1 VLQLVMTVFD
11 RFFNPVEESKKRSF
25 FLFGPRQTGKTF
37 LLNRLF
43 PKAPYYNL
51 LLSNVFF
58 QLSQR
63 PMRIR
68 EEILAHLARG
78 TLNQPIIIDEVQ
90 KLPLL
95 LDEVQYLIDSAAVH
109 FILTGSSARKLKRG
123 GANLLAGRARTH
135 FLFPLVTKEISDFDL
150 NRALNYGTLP
160 SIYLSEEPWEDLT
173 AYCGTYLQEEIQSE
187 GAVRRIENFSRFLE
201 TAALSNGELLNFENV
216 AGDCAVPPR
225 TVREYFYILEDTL
238 VGTMLRPFR
247 RTRKRK
253 SVSSAKFYFFD
264 VGVGNVLAK
273 KRNVVPKSESYGK
286 VLEHFVFTELRAYLS
301 YANDERELSFF
312 RTTSGQEVDFIIG
325 NEVAVEVKASDNVT
339 FRDLRSLQLLQDE
352 IPLRHKIV
360 VSTERAPRRVGDIE
374 ILPVLTFLKRLW
386 AGEYTVD

>member
-1 VLQLVMTVFD
+1 MIVFD
-11 RFFNPVEESKKRSF
+11 RFIDPIEESKKRSF

-43 PKAPYYNL
+43 PKVPYYNL
-51 LLSNVFF
+51 LLSDVFF

-68 EEILAHLARG
+68 EEIMAHRARG
-78 TLNQPIIIDEVQ
+78 TLSQPIIIDEVQ

-95 LDEVQYLIDSAAVH
+95 LDEVQYLIDSFALH
-109 FILTGSSARKLKRG
+109 FILTGSCARRLKRG

-135 FLFPLVTKEISDFDL
+135 LLFPLVTSEIPDFDL
-150 NRALNYGTLP
+150 NRALNIGTLP
-160 SIYLSEEPWEDLT
+160 SIYLSDEPWEDLS

-187 GAVRRIENFSRFLE
+187 GVVRRIENFSRFLE

-216 AGDCAVPPR
+216 ARDCAVPPR

-238 VGTMLRPFR
+238 VGTVVRPFR
-247 RTRKRK
+247 RVQKRK
-253 SVSSAKFYFFD
+253 TVSSAKFYFFD

-273 KRNVVPKSESYGK
+273 RREVLPKSENYGK

-301 YANDERELSFF
+301 YMNDERELSFF
-312 RTTSGQEVDFIIG
+312 RTSNGQEVDFVIG
-325 NEVAVEVKASDNVT
+325 DELALEVKASDSIT
-339 FRDLRSLQLLQDE
+339 ERDLRSLQVLSEE

-360 VSTERAPRRVGDIE
+360 ASTERVPRRIRDIE
-374 ILPVLTFLKRLW
+374 ILPVLTFLERLW
-386 AGEYTVD
+386 AGEFTTG

>member
-1 VLQLVMTVFD
+1 MTVFN
-11 RFFNPVEESKKRSF
+11 RFFNPIEESKRHSL

-43 PKAPYYNL
+43 SKAEYYNL
-51 LLSNVFF
+51 LLSDVFF

-68 EEILAHLARG
+68 EQVLAHRERD
-78 TLNQPIIIDEVQ
+78 TLVQPIIIDEVQ

-95 LDEVQYLIDSAAVH
+95 LDEVQYLIDSFSFQ

-135 FLFPLVTKEISDFDL
+135 YLFPLVTKEIPDFDL
-150 NRALNYGTLP
+150 DRALNYGTLP
-160 SIYLSEEPWEDLT
+160 SIYLSDEPWKDLS
-173 AYCGTYLQEEIQSE
+173 AYCGTYLQKEIQSE

-201 TAALSNGELLNFENV
+201 TAALTNGELVNFENV
-216 AGDCAVPPR
+216 ARDCAVPPR
-225 TVREYFYILEDTL
+225 TVREYFFILEDTL

-247 RTRKRK
+247 KTQKRK

-273 KRNVVPKSESYGK
+273 RRHVVPKSESYGK
-286 VLEHFVFTELRAYLS
+286 ALEHFIFTELRAYLS
-301 YANDERELSFF
+301 YMNDERELSFF

-325 NEVAVEVKASDNVT
+325 DEIALEVKASDNIT
-339 FRDLRSLQLLQDE
+339 HRDLRSLNLLHDD
-352 IPLRHKIV
+352 IPLRQKIV
-360 VSTERAPRRVGDIE
+360 VSTERVPRRVGDVD
-374 ILPVLTFLKRLW
+374 ILPISTFLNRLW
-386 AGEYTVD
+386 EGEYTAG

>member
-1 VLQLVMTVFD
+1 MMIFD
-11 RFFNPVEESKKRSF
+11 RIINPVEESKKRSF

-43 PKAPYYNL
+43 PEVLYYNL
-51 LLSNVFF
+51 LLSDVFF

-68 EEILAHLARG
+68 EEIMAHRARG
-78 TLNQPIIIDEVQ
+78 TLKQPIIIDEVQ

-95 LDEVQYLIDSAAVH
+95 LDEVQYLIDAFALH

-135 FLFPLVTKEISDFDL
+135 LLFPLVTNEIPDFDL
-150 NRALNYGTLP
+150 NRALNIGTLP
-160 SIYLSEEPWEDLT
+160 SIYLSDEPWEDLS

-187 GAVRRIENFSRFLE
+187 GIVRRIENFSRFLE

-216 AGDCAVPPR
+216 ARDCAVPPR

-238 VGTMLRPFR
+238 VGTMVRPFR
-247 RTRKRK
+247 RVQKRK
-253 SVSSAKFYFFD
+253 TISSAKFYFFD

-273 KRNVVPKSESYGK
+273 RKEVLPKTENYGK

-301 YANDERELSFF
+301 YMNDERELSFF
-312 RTTSGQEVDFIIG
+312 RTSNGQEVDFVVG
-325 NEVAVEVKASDNVT
+325 DELAVEVKASDNIT
-339 FRDLRSLQLLQDE
+339 ERDLRSLQLLSEE
-352 IPLRHKIV
+352 IPLRYRIV
-360 VSTERAPRRVGDIE
+360 VSTERVPRRIRNIE
-374 ILPVLTFLKRLW
+374 ILPVLTFLERLW
-386 AGEYTVD
+386 AGEYTGG

>member
-1 VLQLVMTVFD
+1 MIVFD
-11 RFFNPVEESKKRSF
+11 RLFNPLKESEKRSF

-43 PKAPYYNL
+43 PDALYYNL
-51 LLSNVFF
+51 LLSDVFF

-63 PMRIR
+63 PMRMR
-68 EEILAHLARG
+68 EEIAAYRERG
-78 TLNQPIIIDEVQ
+78 THRQLVIIDEVQ

-95 LDEVQYLIDSAAVH
+95 LDEVQYLIDSFGIR

-135 FLFPLVTKEISDFDL
+135 LLFPLVTKEIPNPDL
-150 NRALNYGTLP
+150 NRALNVGTLP
-160 SIYLSEEPWEDLT
+160 SIYLSDEPREDLR

-216 AGDCAVPPR
+216 ARDCAVPPR

-238 VGTMLRPFR
+238 VGTLVRPFR

-253 SVSSAKFYFFD
+253 TVSSSKFYFFD

-273 KRNVVPKSESYGK
+273 RRNVEPKTESFGK
-286 VLEHFVFTELRAYLS
+286 VLEHFIFIELRAYLS
-301 YANDERELSFF
+301 YTNDQRELSFF
-312 RTTSGQEVDFIIG
+312 RTSSGQEVDFLVG
-325 NEVAVEVKASDNVT
+325 DELAVEVKASDNVT
-339 FRDLRSLQLLQDE
+339 ERDLRSLQLLGE
-352 IPLRHKIV
+352 EMPLRQKVV
-360 VSTERAPRRVGDIE
+360 VSTERTSRRVRDVE
-374 ILPVLTFLKRLW
+374 ILPALTFLDRLW
-386 AGEYTVD
+386 QGEFKAA

>member
-1 VLQLVMTVFD
+1 MIVFD
-11 RFFNPVEESKKRSF
+11 RFFKPVKESKQRSF

-43 PKAPYYNL
+43 PQAPYYNL
-51 LLSNVFF
+51 LLSDVFF
-58 QLSQR
+58 QLSRR

-68 EEILAHLARG
+68 EEVLAHHEHG
-78 TLNQPIIIDEVQ
+78 TLVQPIVIDEVQ

-95 LDEVQYLIDSAAVH
+95 LDEVQYLIDSFSFH

-135 FLFPLVTKEISDFDL
+135 FLFPLVANEIPDFSL

-160 SIYLSEEPWEDLT
+160 SIYLSDEPWEDLS

-187 GAVRRIENFSRFLE
+187 GVVRRIENFSRFLE

-247 RTRKRK
+247 KTRKRK

-273 KRNVVPKSESYGK
+273 RRNVVPKSEGYGK
-286 VLEHFVFTELRAYLS
+286 VLEHFIFTELRAYLS
-301 YANDERELSFF
+301 YTNDDRELSFF
-312 RTTSGQEVDFIIG
+312 RTTGGQEVDFIIG
-325 NEVAVEVKASDNVT
+325 DEVAVEVKSSDNIT
-339 FRDLRSLQLLQDE
+339 HRDLKALNLLHDD
-352 IPLRHKIV
+352 IPLRQKIV
-360 VSTERAPRRVGDIE
+360 VSTERVPRRVGDVD
-374 ILPVLTFLKRLW
+374 ILPVLTFLNRLW
-386 AGEYTVD
+386 TGEYTSG